1 MADASTLTFS
11 AYARYYD
18 LLYRDKDYAAE
29 ADYVHSLI
37 QRFAP
42 GARAL
47 LELGCGTGKHARLL
61 AGRGYRVH
69 GVEVSADMLARAR
82 EQQAEDGRD
91 GGLTFTQGDI
101 RAVRLGET
109 FDVVISLF
117 HVFSYM
123 STNDDLAAAFATA
136 RAHLRPGGILIF
148 DCWYGPAVLT
158 ERPAVRVKRMEDE
171 TIEVTRLAE
180 PRLRAQ
186 DNVVDVNYHVL
197 IRNKQT
203 QAVSEVKEAH
213 HMRYLFIP
221 EIELLAKA
229 AGLTVLHSEEW
240 LTARSPG
247 VDTWGVSFVLQG

>member
-1 MADASTLTFS
+1 MSEPAVFS
-11 AYARYYD
+11 EYARYYD
-18 LLYRDKDYAAE
+18 LLYRDKDYAGE
-29 ADYVHSLI
+29 AAYIHGLI
-37 QRFAP
+37 QRFSP
-42 GARAL
+42 GAHSL
-47 LELGCGTGKHARLL
+47 LELGSGTGKHARLL
-61 AGRGYRVH
+61 SQKGYILH
-69 GVEVSADMLARAR
+69 GVEVSPEMLERAR
-82 EQQAEDGRD
+82 SVQTEVP
-91 GGLTFTQGDI
+91 LTFTQGDV
-101 RAVRLGET
+101 RTVRLGKT
-109 FDVVISLF
+109 FDVVLSLF

-123 STNDDLAAAFATA
+123 TTNEDLAAAFATA
-136 RAHLRPGGILIF
+136 RVHLKPGGHLIF

-158 ERPAVRVKRMEDE
+158 ERPSTRIKRMEDE
-171 TIEVTRLAE
+171 AIEVTRLAE

-221 EIELLAKA
+221 EIALLAKA